1 MLLNLLCLL
10 QPDFVV
16 SYDIDLRI
24 HTVCNTCSVN
34 SDRSESY
41 DGYSCLKHIVDVIVV
56 LQ

>member
-1 MLLNLLCLL
+1 MLLKLLCLL

-41 DGYSCLKHIVDVIVV
+41 DGCSCLKHIVDVMVV
-56 LQ
+56 L